1 HFIDNIRFQFEH
13 YDGDTGAWC
22 EDVFLK
28 EGCSIGYF
36 FCLIPALTDLSLCCH
51 LRTVGWLN
59 KIRFKDLWLSSE
71 YERYRRQAKYL
82 RDNKDVTFM
91 NGVKLYDEHC
101 THCDNHQTLIYNTEE
116 MKKLGWYKYLN
127 L

>member
-1 HFIDNIRFQFEH
+1 MRFQFEH
-13 YDGDTGAWC
+13 YDDDTGAWC

-51 LRTVGWLN
+51 LRTIGWLN
-59 KIRFKDLWLSSE
+59 KTRFKDLWLSPE

-82 RDNKDVTFM
+82 QYNKDVTFM
-91 NGVKLYDEHC
+91 NGTKLYDEHC
-101 THCDNHQTLIYNTEE
+101 THCDNHQTLIYNTDE
-116 MKKLGWYKYLN
+116 MKRLGWHSFLN